1 METFEGDVE
10 AFGLDS
16 RKGDERLMIR
26 FFKKAARDDEASQAS
41 GAMRFK
47 EVECIQIMV
56 PGDRDN
62 IIIRPLGE
70 GDKRRFG
77 QQYAD
82 WQRTGQGESVN
93 GTPLEMWGKLTLPQ
107 IEEFRYIG
115 VRTLEQLAELRD
127 DACMKLPG
135 AVQLKQKAADFLA
148 LQREEAPL
156 RKVQEELQSR
166 DTQIAELQEQVRQ
179 LLAAQ
184 QAQPEARPAK
194 R

>member
-16 RKGDERLMIR
+16 RKGDERLMLR
-26 FFKKAARDDEASQAS
+26 FFKKAARDDAASAES
-41 GAMRFK
+41 GTMRFK
-47 EVECIQIMV
+47 EVEMIQIMV

-62 IIIRPLGE
+62 ILIRPVGE

-82 WQRTGQGESVN
+82 WQRTGQGEALS
-93 GTPLEMWGKLTLPQ
+93 GTPLDLWGKLSLPQ

-115 VRTLEQLAELRD
+115 VRTIEQLAELND
-127 DACMKLPG
+127 NACMKLPG
-135 AVQLKQKAADFLA
+135 AVQLKQKAADFLK

-156 RKVQEELQSR
+156 RKVQEELESR
-166 DTQIAELQEQVRQ
+166 DKQIAELMAR
-179 LLAAQ
+179 LAKLETA
-184 QAQPEARPAK
+184 EA
-194 R
+194 

>member
-26 FFKKAARDDEASQAS
+26 FFKKAARDDEASAAS
-41 GAMRFK
+41 GTMRFK

-62 IIIRPLGE
+62 ILIRPLGE

-77 QQYAD
+77 KQYED
-82 WQRTGQGESVN
+82 WKRTGDGETMS

-115 VRTLEQLAELRD
+115 VRTLEQLAELND
-127 DACMKLPG
+127 NACMKLPG
-135 AVQLKQKAADFLA
+135 AVALKQKAADFIK

-156 RKVQEELQSR
+156 RKVQEELASR
-166 DTQIAELQEQVRQ
+166 DRQIQELMDRLKKLEN
-179 LLAAQ
+179 
-184 QAQPEARPAK
+184 PEAVEA
-194 R
+194 